1 MRFGRAAA
9 GALGLGAV
17 LALGAC
23 ATSGAASKP
32 ALADT
37 GVSAAAEATAPR
49 DEAGKLVETK
59 YDDRTDMLRAADM
72 AAFVKA
78 ARAELVAN
86 PGRQPAIGIVV
97 IGDDIAANR
106 FDDAQILVGDHLD
119 RTGGV
124 GAVISALVAT
134 GQGDKERAD
143 IALKLAEGTAPQRLF
158 EIAKSSIYEVRGD
171 LKGAAQVLQESEKNY
186 IFRQIRPGAPKDME
200 AFATALSTPD
210 AVNFALRSAEL
221 QERLGD
227 AVEAGRYYNLTLALS
242 PDDMDARDGL
252 ARIAAGEKL
261 DKNAFTIQ
269 KASARVYGALA
280 DDLAK
285 REAVTSVL
293 GAVLG
298 GSAPDDSEFSPAS
311 SIFTQMALVLDP
323 SDAKRQIGLA
333 SDMIR
338 VGETDTAL
346 RVAQRVN
353 GGRWQ
358 PIAQLVAAQAYLK
371 ESKDDRAVA
380 EANAALKASP
390 DDPVVLAQAG
400 FVLGQAGQDA
410 PAIAAL
416 SDAAEKSTAAETRIA
431 VTLTRASVNF
441 KFGRQSAAVADARR
455 ALAIAPD
462 RPDVQ
467 AALATYLV
475 EGQGAGYAEGLKIL
489 RQQLAESPDDAERMN
504 AVGYSLLSQPATLDE
519 GYRLLAKAN
528 AAAPFDWAIVDS
540 IGWAHYLY
548 GDFAVAQE
556 YLEAAAKGFSSSP
569 NPEVLDHLGDALWR
583 QGKKDEAK
591 AQWTKA
597 LAARPHK
604 AMADKINLK
613 LEKGLTTP
621 APKKRPRPK
630 VDLTPPKPA
639 SAA

>member
-17 LALGAC
+17 MALGAC
-23 ATSGAASKP
+23 ATTGAASKA
-32 ALADT
+32 ALGET
-37 GVSAAAEATAPR
+37 GISAAAEATAPR
-49 DEAGKLVETK
+49 DAAGKVVEKT
-59 YDDRTDMLRAADM
+59 YEDRTDMLRAADM

-78 ARAELVAN
+78 ARAELLAN
-86 PGRQPAIGIVV
+86 PGGQPAIGIVV

-171 LKGAAQVLQESEKNY
+171 LKGAAQVLQDSEKNY
-186 IFRQIRPGAPKDME
+186 VFRQIRPGAPRDME

-210 AVNFALRSAEL
+210 AVNFALRSAQL

-227 AVEAGRYYNLTLALS
+227 AAEARRYYNLTLALS

-261 DKNAFTIQ
+261 DQTPFTIQ

-293 GAVLG
+293 GAVLAG
-298 GSAPDDSEFSPAS
+298 AAPDDSEFSPAS

-338 VGETDTAL
+338 VGEVDTAI
-346 RVAQRVN
+346 RVAQRVKDS
-353 GGRWQ
+353 RWK

-371 ESKDDRAVA
+371 ESKDELAI
-380 EANAALKASP
+380 ANANDALKAAP

-416 SDAAEKSTAAETRIA
+416 SSAAEKSVAIETRIA

-441 KFGRQSAAVADARR
+441 KFGRQDAAVADARR
-455 ALAIAPD
+455 ALTIAPD

-475 EGQGAGYAEGLKIL
+475 ESQGAGYAEGLKIL

-504 AVGYSLLSQPATLDE
+504 AVGYSLLSQPSTLDE

-528 AAAPFDWAIVDS
+528 AASPFDWAIVDS

-548 GDFAVAQE
+548 GDFPLAQE
-556 YLEAAAKGFSSSP
+556 YLEAAAKGFASSP

-591 AQWTKA
+591 EQWTKA

-604 AMADKINLK
+604 VMADKIRIK

>member
-23 ATSGAASKP
+23 ATTGAASKP

-49 DEAGKLVETK
+49 DEAGKPVETK

-227 AVEAGRYYNLTLALS
+227 AAEAGRYYNLTLALS

-280 DDLAK
+280 DDLASAK
-285 REAVTSVL
+285 R
-293 GAVLG
+293 
-298 GSAPDDSEFSPAS
+298 SPACLAPCWGALPRTIPNSHRHRRS
-311 SIFTQMALVLDP
+311 SRRWRWCSTRRTR
-323 SDAKRQIGLA
+323 S
-333 SDMIR
+333 
-338 VGETDTAL
+338 
-346 RVAQRVN
+346 
-353 GGRWQ
+353 GRSVW
-358 PIAQLVAAQAYLK
+358 
-371 ESKDDRAVA
+371 R
-380 EANAALKASP
+380 
-390 DDPVVLAQAG
+390 
-400 FVLGQAGQDA
+400 
-410 PAIAAL
+410 
-416 SDAAEKSTAAETRIA
+416 RI
-431 VTLTRASVNF
+431 
-441 KFGRQSAAVADARR
+441 
-455 ALAIAPD
+455 
-462 RPDVQ
+462 
-467 AALATYLV
+467 
-475 EGQGAGYAEGLKIL
+475 
-489 RQQLAESPDDAERMN
+489 
-504 AVGYSLLSQPATLDE
+504 
-519 GYRLLAKAN
+519 
-528 AAAPFDWAIVDS
+528 
-540 IGWAHYLY
+540 
-548 GDFAVAQE
+548 
-556 YLEAAAKGFSSSP
+556 
-569 NPEVLDHLGDALWR
+569 
-583 QGKKDEAK
+583 
-591 AQWTKA
+591 
-597 LAARPHK
+597 
-604 AMADKINLK
+604 
-613 LEKGLTTP
+613 
-621 APKKRPRPK
+621 
-630 VDLTPPKPA
+630 
-639 SAA
+639 